1 YALSNKTD
9 LKLLMKTPELMGKGF
24 KVSELDLNNAI
35 YYQEKKHQVVQLS
48 VTFEDLVTG
57 GTRSENFTLYLSKAD
72 NGWYVEEMY
81 HYFK

>member
-1 YALSNKTD
+1 
-9 LKLLMKTPELMGKGF
+9 M
-24 KVSELDLNNAI
+24 
-35 YYQEKKHQVVQLS
+35 QLS

-57 GTRSENFTLYLSKAD
+57 GTRSENFTLYLFKAD